1 MGGKKKIFHANS
13 NQKRTEGAI
22 LISNKVDFRAKNNS
36 GDKEV
41 HFIMMKGV

>member
-22 LISNKVDFRAKNNS
+22 LISNKVDFKD
-36 GDKEV
+36 DKKQSSMLY
-41 HFIMMKGV
+41 IKDSTGP